1 MNRIAQ
7 LRKFFTISLLTV
19 ALFLGTAFSHVAQ
32 SALAADSRSTNDV
45 SNVKGDSSAVNRSYH
60 NLQAATQDYRRT
72 FRTGEEGGTPPGKKS
87 PQSGR
92 NTRTKQAA
100 KNVGKNTRGAFER
113 AADAVKDTFD

>member
-7 LRKFFTISLLTV
+7 LRKFFTISLITV
-19 ALFLGTAFSHVAQ
+19 ALFLGTAFSHVTQ
-32 SALAADSRSTNDV
+32 SALAADSRKTNDV

-72 FRTGEEGGTPPGKKS
+72 FRTGEEGGTPPGKNT
-87 PQSGR
+87 PQSKR
-92 NTRTKQAA
+92 NDRKAA
-100 KNVGKNTRGAFER
+100 KNVGKNTRGALGR

>member
-19 ALFLGTAFSHVAQ
+19 ALFLGTAFSHVTQ

-45 SNVKGDSSAVNRSYH
+45 SNIKGDSSAVNRSYH

-87 PQSGR
+87 PQSEP
-92 NTRTKQAA
+92 NNRTKQAA
-100 KNVGKNTRGAFER
+100 KNTGKGARGVFER
-113 AADAVKDTFD
+113 AADAVKDTLD